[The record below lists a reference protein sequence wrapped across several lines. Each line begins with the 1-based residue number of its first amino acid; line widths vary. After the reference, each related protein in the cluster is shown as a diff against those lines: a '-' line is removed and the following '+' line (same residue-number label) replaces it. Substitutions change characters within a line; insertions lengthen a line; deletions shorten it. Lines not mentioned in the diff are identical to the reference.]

1 MCRAGVWLLRMPET
15 VRSCPTTV
23 PWVVGHVGGERVDRV
38 FAWIRDPSVWIRVT
52 SRRAVSERAEG
63 RCPVR
68 RSGPTR
74 RDNVREAVRSALR
87 ALFRC
92 RGLGTGSPVDSTAR
106 ALMPRSTPT
115 VASGRAG
122 ALTWRAT
129 STVNAQYQRPA
140 SRRTVA
146 DRIRAVPVSRRRA
159 SLRVDSCVLIVPT
172 LGKVTC
178 CRSVST
184 RITPVVNR
192 TLGVVRRR
200 AFPAREPDLAA
211 GTLNR
216 TLESAQFFHEMGCTV
231 QAGVERLCVLFG
243 SDPTARGGAQA

>member
-1 MCRAGVWLLRMPET
+1 M
-15 VRSCPTTV
+15 
-23 PWVVGHVGGERVDRV
+23 
-38 FAWIRDPSVWIRVT
+38 
-52 SRRAVSERAEG
+52 
-63 RCPVR
+63 R

-74 RDNVREAVRSALR
+74 RDNVREAVRSAVR

-106 ALMPRSTPT
+106 ALDAQVHPD
-115 VASGRAG
+115 ASRQVSAG

-129 STVNAQYQRPA
+129 STVHAQYQRPA

-178 CRSVST
+178 LRSVST

-200 AFPAREPDLAA
+200 AVKRGNPTVRPARLGGRGVRPVLRGERATPSRPVVNASVPHSLHHGAISDVAA
-211 GTLNR
+211 
-216 TLESAQFFHEMGCTV
+216 F
-231 QAGVERLCVLFG
+231 QARRRRGQVPSQRSSEVLTIHAVGAFG
-243 SDPTARGGAQA
+243 ASVGRCSPSPARAPS

>member
-1 MCRAGVWLLRMPET
+1 MVSLWIASLR
-15 VRSCPTTV
+15 R
-23 PWVVGHVGGERVDRV
+23 
-38 FAWIRDPSVWIRVT
+38 FATRVWIRVT
-52 SRRAVSERAEG
+52 SLRAVSQRTEG

-74 RDNVREAVRSALR
+74 RDNVREAVRSAFR

-106 ALMPRSTPT
+106 ALIPRSTPT

-122 ALTWRAT
+122 TLTWRAT

-146 DRIRAVPVSRRRA
+146 DRIRAVPVSSRRA
-159 SLRVDSCVLIVPT
+159 SLRVDSCVLIMPT

-178 CRSVST
+178 LRSVST

-192 TLGVVRRR
+192 TLGAVRRR
-200 AFPAREPDLAA
+200 TLKRGNPTLRPARLPH
-211 GTLNR
+211 
-216 TLESAQFFHEMGCTV
+216 LESAQFLNERATPSRPVLNASLLHSLHHGATSDLAPFQARRNAGRFHSSAAVRSSLST
-231 QAGVERLCVLFG
+231 
-243 SDPTARGGAQA
+243 P

>member
-1 MCRAGVWLLRMPET
+1 MWIAS
-15 VRSCPTTV
+15 VR
-23 PWVVGHVGGERVDRV
+23 R
-38 FAWIRDPSVWIRVT
+38 FATRVWIRVT
-52 SRRAVSERAEG
+52 SRRAVSQRAEG

-74 RDNVREAVRSALR
+74 RDNVREAVRSAVR

-92 RGLGTGSPVDSTAR
+92 RGLGTGSPVDSRGQSLDAQVHPDG
-106 ALMPRSTPT
+106 LCQVS
-115 VASGRAG
+115 AG

-146 DRIRAVPVSRRRA
+146 DRIRTVRGLKAAGQFAGRLVRLDRA
-159 SLRVDSCVLIVPT
+159 DPGQGHLLTVGLNA
-172 LGKVTC
+172 
-178 CRSVST
+178 

-200 AFPAREPDLAA
+200 ALKRGNPTVRPARL
-211 GTLNR
+211 GGL
-216 TLESAQFFHEMGCTV
+216 
-231 QAGVERLCVLFG
+231 GVRPVLRANG
-243 SDPTARGGAQA
+243 LHRPGQC